1 MNSKI
6 AEYMKGGIPVGTMV
20 VFVALNKTKPE
31 ETTV

>member
-20 VFVALNKTKPE
+20 VFVALNKTSPKE
-31 ETTV
+31 III

>member
-20 VFVALNKTKPE
+20 VVVALNKTHLKE
-31 ETTV
+31 DIV